1 MSDADP
7 QVAIFGTPV
16 VAGVAYAPAAWTRRP
31 PLPPDHA
38 PELAAQAREGE
49 VARFEQAARAVS
61 EGLWAR
67 SERAGGHAAD
77 VLAVTASL
85 ATDKAFRRDVEGRIR
100 RGTPP
105 VQATI
110 QATEKFVTL
119 FEKAGGLMAERTT
132 DLRDVRDRI
141 LAHLAGRP
149 EPGIPQV
156 DHPVVLLAD
165 DLSPADT
172 AGLDPTSYV
181 AIVTEGGGPTSH
193 TSIIARQLGIPA
205 IVAAREL
212 GQVREGTPVL
222 VDGRAG
228 SIRTGVDPEHA
239 RAQVATDQERRTRIR
254 AWRGPGHLADHTPI
268 PLLANVQDGQGATAA
283 ASGQAEGVGL
293 FRTELCFLGTPTE
306 PTVESQIHTYE
317 PVLAAFEGHKVVVRT
332 LDSGSD
338 KPVPFATLDK
348 EANPALGVRGI
359 RTTGI
364 NRDLLLHQL
373 DAIAAA
379 AHTHPATDCWVM
391 APMISTLPEAEW
403 FAGLVRRRHLKAGIM
418 IEVPAAAILAD
429 QFLTLVDFVS
439 LGTNDLTQY
448 TMAADR
454 TSPHLAEYTDPWQPA
469 VLTLIHHTAQA
480 GTRLH
485 KPVGVCG
492 EAAAD
497 PLLACVLVGMG
508 ITTLSMATNA
518 IPAVG
523 AELATVTLTQCQAAA
538 HAVLRARDPGDARN
552 KAHSALTH

>member
-1 MSDADP
+1 MSDADSP
-7 QVAIFGTPV
+7 ATIYGTPV
-16 VAGVAYAPAAWTRRP
+16 VAGVAYAPAAWSRRP
-31 PLPPDHA
+31 PLPPEQA
-38 PELAAQAREGE
+38 PELPAEQREGE
-49 VARFEQAARAVS
+49 VARLEQAAQAVS
-61 EGLWAR
+61 QGLWAR
-67 SERAGGHAAD
+67 SERAQGHAAD

-85 ATDKAFRRDVEGRIR
+85 ATDKAFRRDASARVR
-100 RGTPP
+100 RGTPA

-110 QATEKFVTL
+110 QATERFVGL

-141 LAHLAGRP
+141 IAHLEGRP

-156 DHPVVLLAD
+156 EHPVVLLAD

-172 AGLDPTSYV
+172 AGLDPASYV

-205 IVAAREL
+205 IVAARSI
-212 GQVREGTPVL
+212 GQVREDEPVL
-222 VDGRAG
+222 VDGRDG
-228 SIRTGVDPEHA
+228 SVHTGVDPQRA
-239 RAQVATDQERRTRIR
+239 RDLVDADQRRRARIR
-254 AWRGPGHLADHTPI
+254 AWRGPGHLRDGTPVQ
-268 PLLANVQDGQGATAA
+268 LLANVQDGEGARAA
-283 ASGQAEGVGL
+283 AAGQAEGVGL
-293 FRTELCFLGTPTE
+293 FRTELCFLDTQTE
-306 PTVESQIHTYE
+306 PTVESQLHTYE

-338 KPVPFATLDK
+338 KPVPFATLEK

-373 DAIAAA
+373 DAIAQAA
-379 AHTHPATDCWVM
+379 RAHPATECWVM

-403 FAGLVRRRHLKAGIM
+403 FAGLVRERHLKAGIM
-418 IEVPAAAILAD
+418 VEVPAVAVLAH
-429 QFLTLVDFVS
+429 QFLDLVDFVS

-448 TMAADR
+448 AMAADR

-469 VLTLIHHTAQA
+469 VLTLIHRTAAA
-480 GTRLH
+480 GTRLG

-497 PLLACVLVGMG
+497 PLLACVLTGMG
-508 ITTLSMATNA
+508 VTSLSMAASA

-523 AELATVTLTQCQAAA
+523 AELAAVTPAQCRAAA
-538 HAVLRARDPGDARN
+538 HAVLGARDPGDARN
-552 KAHSALTH
+552 KAHRTLQG